1 MTISKNVQHAIFLFG
16 FLVGFLDMAL
26 LGPVGFRPSEVFLL
40 MATGVQCI
48 YSCRVTKS
56 VTLLTILAVSI
67 VIAYWQSPSQVA
79 WFLKL
84 VVFAY
89 VCIVILENK
98 SQGFFQLSL
107 GVVCGFSLASL
118 LIALGGNS
126 FDAKYAAVQFS
137 IFLAIFSIHRIV
149 GRKFV
154 AVFFG
159 LVSVYV
165 AIASNSRGQ
174 FALCLIIALVLCLNE
189 IRSARTES
197 FNQRISLLFFMPALF
212 VVVKLSVFFVIT
224 SKVEDLIEF
233 NAGDFERSLLGFYAI
248 SSLLLHPLG
257 QSEQQVLDGAGSL
270 IADFS
275 TRDLNTVSAHNI
287 IEDSIL
293 FGGWLGGVIILI
305 IGIMIKRKVS
315 ALLCERLT
323 KYQSALSILTIALF
337 VCSTSPMAGLERIE
351 VMLLVSAISIIGCKS
366 KKLVE

>member
-1 MTISKNVQHAIFLFG
+1 MTISKSVQHVIFLFG

-48 YSCRVTKS
+48 YSGRVTKS
-56 VTLLTILAVSI
+56 VTLLFILAALI
-67 VIAYWQSPSQVA
+67 VFAYWKSPSQVA

-89 VCIVILENK
+89 VCITILDNK
-98 SQGFFQLSL
+98 SQWFFQITF

-118 LIALGGNS
+118 FIALGGNS
-126 FDAKYAAVQFS
+126 FDAKYAAIQFS
-137 IFLAIFSIHRIV
+137 IFLAIFSINQLV

-154 AVFFG
+154 TVFFG

-174 FALCLIIALVLCLNE
+174 FALCFLIALVLCLNA
-189 IRSARTES
+189 IRAARTDS
-197 FNQRISLLFFMPALF
+197 FNQRISLLFYMPAVF
-212 VVVKLSVFFVIT
+212 VVVKLSAFFVIT
-224 SKVEDLIEF
+224 SKVEDLIDF

-248 SSLLLHPLG
+248 SSILLHPLG

-275 TRDLNTVSAHNI
+275 IRELNTVSAHNI
-287 IEDSIL
+287 VEDSIL
-293 FGGWLGGVIILI
+293 FGGWLGVVIILI
-305 IGIMIKRKVS
+305 IGIMIKRKVC
-315 ALLCERLT
+315 ALLCERAT
-323 KYQSALSILTIALF
+323 KYQSSLSFLTIALF
-337 VCSTSPMAGLERIE
+337 VSSTSPMAGLERIE
-351 VMLLVSAISIIGCKS
+351 VMLLVSAISIISCDNKNRG
-366 KKLVE
+366 